1 MSADAES
8 TTDAERLAAAGA
20 RARAGNL
27 ERGRAKLDAQGKL
40 FVRDRIDLLC
50 DPGTFVEDALLA
62 NASATG

>member
-27 ERGRAKLDAQGKL
+27 ERGRAKLELGLAKGKKLYDKPEAMKEKDARREMRR
-40 FVRDRIDLLC
+40 RDY
-50 DPGTFVEDALLA
+50 
-62 NASATG
+62 